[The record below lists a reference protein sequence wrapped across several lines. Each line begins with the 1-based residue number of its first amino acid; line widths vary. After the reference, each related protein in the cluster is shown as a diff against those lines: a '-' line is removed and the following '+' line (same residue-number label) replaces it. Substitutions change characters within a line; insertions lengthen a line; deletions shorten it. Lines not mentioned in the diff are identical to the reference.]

1 MATRPGRDAPKILKG
16 TETLITP
23 ATCPFT
29 NRSLY
34 DRARPKG
41 LEHARGPLNRSILE
55 SQALKSWIACLTAGP
70 MWNQSDREPKVPVH
84 DGPKERCQVS
94 GMI

>member
-1 MATRPGRDAPKILKG
+1 MAGCALVALLAAVALTNVKG

-34 DRARPKG
+34 DRARSQG
-41 LEHARGPLNRSILE
+41 LEHSRGPFNGPILE
-55 SQALKSWIACLTAGP
+55 SQALKS
-70 MWNQSDREPKVPVH
+70 
-84 DGPKERCQVS
+84 
-94 GMI
+94 